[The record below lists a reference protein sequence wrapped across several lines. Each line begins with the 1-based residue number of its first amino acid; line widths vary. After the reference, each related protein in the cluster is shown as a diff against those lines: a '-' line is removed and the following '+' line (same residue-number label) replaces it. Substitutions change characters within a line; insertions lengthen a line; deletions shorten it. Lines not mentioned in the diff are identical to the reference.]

1 MCEGNLLNILVILLI
16 MFVLT
21 DISNSKHTSAQWFK
35 ASLQIML
42 RVNFAF
48 QFGLRIGKRSASPDP
63 VHRWKTSTFQSITFP
78 VNQQWFIDAPFGV
91 FIIKTYELVCNCTF
105 TGVSDALIP
114 VSKWRINK
122 VTDIF
127 KSRWTIRC
135 NLMVETCQR
144 RRDSWLLNFK
154 TTSLHNSW
162 RLKNDQTNPN
172 WMFSSTLILHF
183 QKISFQRIGGIH

>member
-1 MCEGNLLNILVILLI
+1 MCEGNLLNLLVILLI

-48 QFGLRIGKRSASPDP
+48 QCGLRIGRRSASPDP
-63 VHRWKTSTFQSITFP
+63 VHRWKISTFQSITFP

-91 FIIKTYELVCNCTF
+91 SIIKTYELVCNCTF

-114 VSKWRINK
+114 FQSDESI
-122 VTDIF
+122 
-127 KSRWTIRC
+127 RWPTYL
-135 NLMVETCQR
+135 NLVER
-144 RRDSWLLNFK
+144 LDVIWLQVY
-154 TTSLHNSW
+154 TAHE
-162 RLKNDQTNPN
+162 D
-172 WMFSSTLILHF
+172 
-183 QKISFQRIGGIH
+183 